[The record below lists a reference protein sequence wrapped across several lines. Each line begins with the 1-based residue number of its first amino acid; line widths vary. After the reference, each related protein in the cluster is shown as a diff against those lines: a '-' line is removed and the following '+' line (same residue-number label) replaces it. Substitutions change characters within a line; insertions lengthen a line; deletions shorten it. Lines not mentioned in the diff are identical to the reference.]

1 MNVSIYYR
9 KVYKNETAF
18 MWGKNKPNSNPIAER
33 VKLIQMFYLQ
43 RIMKKNAA
51 NGYEKTKPKQTQ
63 FLQRPKMN
71 ANVFDAKDYENETAF
86 RLKQNK
92 PNQTQFRII
101 FYNVLSTEMLS
112 SVRSDSKSFIGNLIT
127 FVFCEF
133 FGGLIE
139 GCINRRRLNYYRPQ
153 APKMANLGIKKGRK
167 KGLTFLADLGII
179 LLIEKIPLG
188 PGGGHLNNRI
198 VKGVL
203 SVKLKTLTN

>member
-1 MNVSIYYR
+1 M
-9 KVYKNETAF
+9 
-18 MWGKNKPNSNPIAER
+18 KPPSCGEKTNPI
-33 VKLIQMFYLQ
+33 
-43 RIMKKNAA
+43 
-51 NGYEKTKPKQTQ
+51 QTQ
-63 FLQRPKMN
+63 FPKRLKMN
-71 ANVFDAKDYENETAF
+71 LSCLHTNDYENKPP
-86 RLKQNK
+86 RRPGQNK

-112 SVRSDSKSFIGNLIT
+112 SVRSDSKSFIGSLIT

-153 APKMANLGIKKGRK
+153 APKMADFGIKKACK

>member
-1 MNVSIYYR
+1 
-9 KVYKNETAF
+9 
-18 MWGKNKPNSNPIAER
+18 
-33 VKLIQMFYLQ
+33 
-43 RIMKKNAA
+43 
-51 NGYEKTKPKQTQ
+51 
-63 FLQRPKMN
+63 MN

-92 PNQTQFRII
+92 PNPSGLRCLLRSCRTDQTQFRII

-112 SVRSDSKSFIGNLIT
+112 SVRSDSKSFIGSLIT

-153 APKMANLGIKKGRK
+153 APKMADFGIKKACK

>member
-1 MNVSIYYR
+1 MAMKKQSQ
-9 KVYKNETAF
+9 
-18 MWGKNKPNSNPIAER
+18 NKPNYRKA
-33 VKLIQMFYLQ
+33 
-43 RIMKKNAA
+43 
-51 NGYEKTKPKQTQ
+51 
-63 FLQRPKMN
+63 KMN
-71 ANVFDAKDYENETAF
+71 VNIYCTEIYENISNWTLSE
-86 RLKQNK
+86 NK

-153 APKMANLGIKKGRK
+153 ATKMADFGIKKACK